1 MEGIDMDK
9 MIKESV
15 ATLFCHAIKL
25 DDKDLKIEQP
35 IFCRFMGQNFDCNS
49 EDAKEVLEKVMDK
62 ECDNIDTHISII
74 SNALYNDPYQ
84 KMSIL
89 KQLNHII
96 FRSKLKTEDYDFF
109 DKVKHSF
116 FNN

>member
-1 MEGIDMDK
+1 MDK

-25 DDKDLKIEQP
+25 DDKDLKVEKP
-35 IFCRFMGQNFDCNS
+35 LFCRFMGQDFDCDS
-49 EDAKEVLEKVMDK
+49 KEAEELLEKTMEEDC
-62 ECDNIDTHISII
+62 ENIDTHISIVT
-74 SNALYNDPYQ
+74 NALYNEPYC

-96 FRSKLKTEDYDFF
+96 FKSNIKDEDYEFF
-109 DKVKHSF
+109 DKVKDSF
-116 FNN
+116 FKR

>member
-1 MEGIDMDK
+1 MDK

-25 DDKDLKIEQP
+25 DDKDLKVEKP
-35 IFCRFMGQNFDCNS
+35 LFCRFMGQDFDCNS
-49 EDAKEVLEKVMDK
+49 KEAEELLEKTMEKD
-62 ECDNIDTHISII
+62 CGNIDTHISIVT
-74 SNALYNDPYQ
+74 NALYNEPYW

-96 FRSKLKTEDYDFF
+96 FKSNIKDEDYEFF
-109 DKVKHSF
+109 DKVKDSF
-116 FNN
+116 FKR